1 MAAINS
7 EGEVTVEGEFV
18 GRING
23 FRFFTDPRIQSGS
36 ALEARALRTAATRAI
51 EPEIINRA
59 TRFASTSDD
68 AIELKSDGTIWWEGG
83 QVARL
88 QTGKSAFAPDIDLI
102 SDTLMPANLR
112 DGVLTRLAAW
122 LTWYLGEQ
130 LQPLRAL
137 ETAVNANA
145 RHTEGQVSGLARGI
159 GYQLIEALGFLNRA
173 NVADDIKALDQPAR
187 GQLRRLGVRFG
198 EYSIFMPA
206 LLKPAAAKVL
216 VILRAIAD
224 ERQEDGVAH
233 DPMPAGLT
241 SLQSDQAVH
250 NATYNAAGFRRCGK
264 RVVRLDML
272 ERLAGLI
279 RDQKTEQIEARKNQ
293 RPEPKISFTF
303 PSFKTPKKAR
313 APRGAFEVT
322 PDMMSLVG
330 CSGTDFTEILH
341 TLGYRRLTVKHGGE
355 EHYFWRFQ
363 TQDGPHRHKT
373 GKGKSSGQTGRDGRS
388 HKPDGRSHKSGDKS
402 GAKRSDD
409 RSANK
414 RRDARKGAGKGQKPR
429 PTPKPAPQKER
440 DFSDSP
446 FAALQALR
454 DKK

>member
-18 GRING
+18 GRIEG
-23 FRFFTDPRIQSGS
+23 FRFFTDPRIQTGS
-36 ALEARALRTAATRAI
+36 ALETKALRTAATRAI
-51 EPEIINRA
+51 EPEIFSRA
-59 TRFASTSDD
+59 TRFSTTGDEKID
-68 AIELKSDGTIWWEGG
+68 LKSDGTIWWEGG
-83 QVARL
+83 QIARL
-88 QTGKSAFAPDIDLI
+88 QKGDSAFAPDIDLI

-112 DGVLTRLAAW
+112 DGVLSRLTAW
-122 LTWYLGEQ
+122 LNTHLSEQ
-130 LQPLRAL
+130 LEPLRAL

-145 RHTEGQVSGLARGI
+145 RHTEGQVSGLARGV
-159 GYQLIEALGFLNRA
+159 GYQLIEALGFLNRT

-198 EYSIFMPA
+198 EFSIFMPA

-216 VILRAIAD
+216 VVLRAVAD
-224 ERQEDGVAH
+224 ERQMDGVAH
-233 DPMPAGLT
+233 EAMPAGLT
-241 SLQSDQAVH
+241 SQESDHAIH

-264 RVVRLDML
+264 RVVRVDML

-279 RDQKTEQIEARKNQ
+279 RDQKAEQIEARKNQ
-293 RPEPKISFTF
+293 RPEPKVSWTF
-303 PSFKTPKKAR
+303 PSFRAPKKVK

-330 CSGTDFTEILH
+330 CSGDDFGEILRA
-341 TLGYRRLTVKHGGE
+341 LSYRRLTVKSRGE

-363 TQDGPHRHKT
+363 TQDGAQHHRPGKSKNRQASKDARPRNKGKT
-373 GKGKSSGQTGRDGRS
+373 GDKTRGLENNSGKDK
-388 HKPDGRSHKSGDKS
+388 KPK
-402 GAKRSDD
+402 
-409 RSANK
+409 
-414 RRDARKGAGKGQKPR
+414 RKGPPAK
-429 PTPKPAPQKER
+429 KPAPQKER